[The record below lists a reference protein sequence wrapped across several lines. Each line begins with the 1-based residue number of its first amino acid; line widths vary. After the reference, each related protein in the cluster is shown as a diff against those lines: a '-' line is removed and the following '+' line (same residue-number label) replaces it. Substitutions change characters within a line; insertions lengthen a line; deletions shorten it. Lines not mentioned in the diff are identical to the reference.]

1 MIGPVTFT
9 DRERSVCLINFI
21 SGINFANTGGEF
33 SESLMKTVILA
44 GGYGT
49 RISEESHLRPK
60 PMVEIGGMPLLWH
73 IMKIYSTIGLDEFI
87 ICCGY
92 KGYMIKEYFANYF
105 LHMSDVT
112 IDLKNNT
119 LEIQRNLAEPWKV
132 TLVDTGLDVGTGG
145 RLAKIREYL
154 DDEPFCMTYGDG
166 VSDIDIRALI
176 KFHKSGKKK
185 ATVTGVRPSARFGIL
200 SVEDGV
206 VSDFEEKPKED
217 KSDWINAGFFV
228 LDKSVIDLVVSD
240 EIFFERQ
247 PMQQLTKDRQLAM
260 FQHEGFWMCM
270 DTLSDKKALE
280 DLWQS
285 GEAPWKVWV

>member
-1 MIGPVTFT
+1 
-9 DRERSVCLINFI
+9 
-21 SGINFANTGGEF
+21 
-33 SESLMKTVILA
+33 MKTVILA

-60 PMVEIGGMPLLWH
+60 PMVEVGGMPLLWH
-73 IMKIYSTIGLDEFI
+73 IMKIYSSFGLNDFI

-92 KGYMIKEYFANYF
+92 KGYVIKEYFTNYL

-112 IDLKNNT
+112 VDLQNST
-119 LEIQRNLAEPWKV
+119 LETHRNLAEPWRV
-132 TLVDTGLDVGTGG
+132 TLVDTGVDVGTGG
-145 RLAKIREYL
+145 RLRKIRKYL

-166 VSDIDIRALI
+166 VSDVDVGALI
-176 KFHKSGKKK
+176 DLHKSSTKK

-206 VSDFEEKPKED
+206 VSDFEEKPRQD
-217 KSDWINAGFFV
+217 NADWINAGFFV
-228 LDKSVIDLVVSD
+228 LDQSVLDLVDADDV
-240 EIFFERQ
+240 FFERE
-247 PMQQLTKDRQLAM
+247 PMERLTKNKQLAM

-270 DTLSDKKALE
+270 DTLRDKNTLE

-285 GEAPWKVWV
+285 GKAPWKVWA

>member
-1 MIGPVTFT
+1 
-9 DRERSVCLINFI
+9 
-21 SGINFANTGGEF
+21 
-33 SESLMKTVILA
+33 MKTVILA

-60 PMVEIGGMPLLWH
+60 PMVEVGGMPLLWH
-73 IMKIYSTIGLDEFI
+73 IMKIYSSFGLNDFI

-92 KGYMIKEYFANYF
+92 KGYVIKEYFTNYL

-112 IDLKNNT
+112 VDLQNGT
-119 LEIQRNLAEPWKV
+119 LETHRNLAEPWRV
-132 TLVDTGLDVGTGG
+132 TLVDTGVDVGTGG

-154 DDEPFCMTYGDG
+154 DEEPFCMTYGDG
-166 VSDIDIRALI
+166 VSDVDVGALI
-176 KFHKSGKKK
+176 EFHKSSKRK

-206 VSDFEEKPKED
+206 VSDFVEKPRQD
-217 KSDWINAGFFV
+217 NSDWINAGFFV
-228 LDKSVIDLVVSD
+228 LDQSVLNLVDADDV
-240 EIFFERQ
+240 FFERE
-247 PMQQLTKDRQLAM
+247 PMERLAENKQLAM

-270 DTLSDKKALE
+270 DTLRDKNTLE

-285 GEAPWKVWV
+285 GKAPWKVWT